1 MPRFKKLCI
10 LHHFLLILNFLLR
23 SIIFTTSI
31 SQHVS
36 TTISDEL
43 NFSTPLS
50 PINQMIICKSQ
61 KPYHRYETL
70 NISHPS
76 CSSSINYASPNLLST
91 GFTSRSN
98 SLLLYN
104 CSNSKPPLSPLLHT
118 LTCLQHA
125 YGTSS
130 NEELEGIS
138 STSCLLVDDIRRLEM
153 ELNPSDLN
161 CTCYSRV
168 NRKSSGENYE
178 EHDLRTRIA
187 FEVPDHIPNICNEC
201 QKVNGKCGAALGCI
215 CHPKE
220 RKNKVTSRGGS
231 IISFGNYILI
241 VSFLPIVTLMVL
253 VVNL

>member
-10 LHHFLLILNFLLR
+10 LHHFLLILNFLL
-23 SIIFTTSI
+23 TTSI
-31 SQHVS
+31 FQNVS

-70 NISHPS
+70 IISHPS
-76 CSSSINYASPNLLST
+76 CSSSINYASPNLLLT

-125 YGTSS
+125 CATSS
-130 NEELEGIS
+130 
-138 STSCLLVDDIRRLEM
+138 
-153 ELNPSDLN
+153 
-161 CTCYSRV
+161 
-168 NRKSSGENYE
+168 
-178 EHDLRTRIA
+178 
-187 FEVPDHIPNICNEC
+187 
-201 QKVNGKCGAALGCI
+201 
-215 CHPKE
+215 
-220 RKNKVTSRGGS
+220 
-231 IISFGNYILI
+231 
-241 VSFLPIVTLMVL
+241 
-253 VVNL
+253 